1 MESVL
6 ESGEAKRR
14 SGETGASLALEVDGR
29 VAVWKATRQ
38 LG

>member
-29 VAVWKATRQ
+29 VDVWKATRQ
-38 LG
+38 RR